1 MASDQEIKKA
11 QKLADANSDINK
23 LDDVLKKK
31 LAIKNNYI
39 YNNYI

>member
-31 LAIKNNYI
+31 VAIKKNYI
-39 YNNYI
+39 YSYI

>member
-11 QKLADANSDINK
+11 QKLADADSDINK

-31 LAIKNNYI
+31 VAILKKKGCNKE
-39 YNNYI
+39 

>member
-1 MASDQEIKKA
+1 MALDQEIKKA

-31 LAIKNNYI
+31 LAIKDNCIRNNYI
-39 YNNYI
+39 